1 MRKKHFLFV
10 SLIILMGLPLQAQIQ
25 RGPAREKA
33 DYETAARFSMKKVR
47 KMVFTTGVRP
57 MWFKIRTCS
66 GIPIKRHKAKAG
78 T

>member
-33 DYETAARFSMKKVR
+33 DYETAARFSMKKYARWSLPQAYVPCVQ
-47 KMVFTTGVRP
+47 KFGPVLVYL
-57 MWFKIRTCS
+57 
-66 GIPIKRHKAKAG
+66 
-78 T
+78 